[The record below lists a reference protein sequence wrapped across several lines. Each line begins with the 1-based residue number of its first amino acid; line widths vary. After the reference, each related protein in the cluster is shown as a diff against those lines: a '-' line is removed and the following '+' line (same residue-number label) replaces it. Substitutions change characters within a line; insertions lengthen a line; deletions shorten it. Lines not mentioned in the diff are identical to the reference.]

1 MSAGG
6 ERLRLA
12 VVFGGAPAEHVVSV
26 HSARAVLA
34 AADRQRFELL
44 PFGVTPEGAWLRP
57 EETETLLAAMEGGAP
72 ECVSGTAGRGALAQ
86 PQALGALAAAD
97 VVFPLI
103 HGRGGEDGTLQGLL
117 ELAAVPYVG
126 AGVAASAV
134 GMDKELLKRLF
145 AERGLPVVPLR
156 VVTREA
162 WERDRAEVR
171 RAANE
176 LSYPLFVKPANGGS
190 SVGITKVPAAQEL
203 DAAIEAALQHDHK
216 ALVEQGAVGREL
228 ECGVL
233 GNARPEA
240 SPVGEIR
247 YRREFYDYAA
257 KYEDEGTELIVPAD
271 LPAAV
276 ARQVQSLAC
285 AAFQAIDCAGMARV
299 DFFLDRQGQLWLN
312 ELNTIPGFTSTS
324 MFPRQWEAGGL
335 PFPALIERL
344 VDLALERHR
353 ERGARGV

>member
-1 MSAGG
+1 M
-6 ERLRLA
+6 
-12 VVFGGAPAEHVVSV
+12 
-26 HSARAVLA
+26 
-34 AADRQRFELL
+34 
-44 PFGVTPEGAWLRP
+44 
-57 EETETLLAAMEGGAP
+57 
-72 ECVSGTAGRGALAQ
+72 SGTAGLGALAQ

-117 ELAAVPYVG
+117 ELAEVPYVG
-126 AGVAASAV
+126 AGVAASAI

-176 LSYPLFVKPANGGS
+176 LPYPLFVKPANGGS

-203 DAAIEAALQHDHK
+203 DAAITMALQHDHK

-233 GNARPEA
+233 GNTRPEA

-271 LPAAV
+271 LPADV
-276 ARQVQSLAC
+276 ARQVQSL
-285 AAFQAIDCAGMARV
+285 GLRR
-299 DFFLDRQGQLWLN
+299 LPSDRLRRDG
-312 ELNTIPGFTSTS
+312 
-324 MFPRQWEAGGL
+324 AGGFL
-335 PFPALIERL
+335 PGPPGAALAQRAEHHAGVHQHEHVPPPVGSRRAPLPCPDRAAGGSRAGEASRAGTAWRL
-344 VDLALERHR
+344 SNRRSRRGPRCGPITPWPRRPTQSA
-353 ERGARGV
+353 RGAGCRVPAGGR